1 MVEKRNRRQWDLC
14 VIVAVAALMMTG
26 CKGTETA
33 DPAGKGDAGQSTNSK
48 TSGASRPIGQGVK

>member
-14 VIVAVAALMMTG
+14 VVVAVAALMTG
-26 CKGTETA
+26 YKGTETA